1 MEEILAGLL
10 EKKNRYGQY
19 QPKFYRFEQ
28 GFLSSWASS
37 AECKQGKDATLTI
50 DLALDVTAIDHK
62 GGKVFSVLLK
72 EEKPLVLRCPTD
84 SDCLRWCH
92 VLKSALNDA
101 LSQLQATGAV
111 YCRRGTG
118 QGFAEEAQ
126 DDWSTALTTER
137 FLTAANLSD
146 AERYDAHHFSIVQI
160 LPANHTLYI
169 VLCSSEM
176 PLNAHVGRA
185 LTAICTC
192 NNARTV

>member
-1 MEEILAGLL
+1 MEKTLEGLL

-37 AECKQGKDATLTI
+37 SDFRANKDATLTI
-50 DLALDVTAIDHK
+50 DLALDVTGIDHK
-62 GGKVFSVLLK
+62 GGKVFSILRRD

-84 SDCLRWCH
+84 SDCLRWCQ
-92 VLKSALNDA
+92 VLKTALNDA
-101 LSQLQATGAV
+101 LGQLLATGAV

-126 DDWSTALTTER
+126 DDWNTALTTER

-146 AERYDAHHFSIVQI
+146 AER
-160 LPANHTLYI
+160 
-169 VLCSSEM
+169 
-176 PLNAHVGRA
+176 
-185 LTAICTC
+185 
-192 NNARTV
+192 